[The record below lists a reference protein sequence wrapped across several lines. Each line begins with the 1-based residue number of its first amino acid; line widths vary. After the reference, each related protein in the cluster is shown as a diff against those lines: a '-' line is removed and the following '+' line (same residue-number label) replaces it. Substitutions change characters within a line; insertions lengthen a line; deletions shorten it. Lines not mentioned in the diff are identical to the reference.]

1 MFSYSRVECFRNCPY
16 QYKLRYLDKL
26 ETLSNQ
32 EADNALICGTALHT
46 GIETSVENA
55 LKTYSEKFFCL
66 SDKHIEEMIKLEYV
80 IPLAKKHLPP
90 GGEFEVKIE
99 SLDFI
104 GFIDYLL
111 PLNEEKTEYAIY
123 DFKYSNNV
131 DRYMEKAQLTVYKYF
146 FEMLNPGKKVKEL
159 YFFFVPKVSIR
170 QKKSETFEEFR
181 SRLKA
186 EFTDKNISIKEVKFS
201 QEKLNQFFNDL
212 DDMQNCEKF
221 EKNTSRLCNWCDFQE
236 YCEKGETYMLLPKNE
251 RRTLD
256 SVKKRTIWIYGQP
269 FSGKTFFADAF
280 PDPLMLNT
288 DGNIKNVTAPFI
300 SIKDTVKV
308 SGRLTERK
316 FAWELFKEIV
326 AELEKKENDFKT
338 IVIDL
343 LEDLYESCRLY
354 KYDELGITHESDNSF
369 KAWDVIRTEFLST
382 IRRVVNLDYE
392 NIILCSHEDTSKD
405 ITKRHGDKITAIRPN
420 LNEKSANKIAGM
432 VDLVAR
438 VMANDEERVLSF
450 KNDEV
455 VFGGGRF
462 TFAEKEIPLDYETFC
477 RKYDE
482 AKGLTKVHEQEQT
495 NANTSEQEKEE
506 KESEERIET
515 TVVEKQPVRKS
526 RKRDEIPT
534 EDNETDTLKERVQDD
549 VSNVEEVSLSD
560 VVEER
565 PMRRRRRVQ

>member
-1 MFSYSRVECFRNCPY
+1 
-16 QYKLRYLDKL
+16 
-26 ETLSNQ
+26 
-32 EADNALICGTALHT
+32 
-46 GIETSVENA
+46 
-55 LKTYSEKFFCL
+55 
-66 SDKHIEEMIKLEYV
+66 
-80 IPLAKKHLPP
+80 
-90 GGEFEVKIE
+90 
-99 SLDFI
+99 
-104 GFIDYLL
+104 
-111 PLNEEKTEYAIY
+111 
-123 DFKYSNNV
+123 
-131 DRYMEKAQLTVYKYF
+131 
-146 FEMLNPGKKVKEL
+146 
-159 YFFFVPKVSIR
+159 
-170 QKKSETFEEFR
+170 
-181 SRLKA
+181 
-186 EFTDKNISIKEVKFS
+186 
-201 QEKLNQFFNDL
+201 
-212 DDMQNCEKF
+212 
-221 EKNTSRLCNWCDFQE
+221 
-236 YCEKGETYMLLPKNE
+236 MLLPKNE

-534 EDNETDTLKERVQDD
+534 ENNETDTLKERVQDD